1 MQQLLRSEN
10 PLLQARLVPYLK
22 DIHDHS
28 VYLIDLVESYRDMM
42 ESMLGVYLSSV
53 SYRLNDVMRVLT
65 IISTI
70 FIPLT
75 FLTGIYGM
83 NFIANSASPWA
94 MPELHWYYGYP
105 LLWLLI
111 LCLAGGMLLYFRRKR
126 WL

>member
-1 MQQLLRSEN
+1 
-10 PLLQARLVPYLK
+10 
-22 DIHDHS
+22 
-28 VYLIDLVESYRDMM
+28 
-42 ESMLGVYLSSV
+42 
-53 SYRLNDVMRVLT
+53 MRVLT

-111 LCLAGGMLLYFRRKR
+111 LCLAGGMLLFFRRKR